1 MVRIAEQARQK
12 PMNATPFG
20 FDVAGVVYP
29 AVNTCATVTAFGG
42 RGLAGLHLGLF
53 MGAGE
58 EGGKGSENS
67 KMIDNAYMDMYLH
80 VLKQQAYVKA
90 TTVTRSKFLNVNVD
104 RKSLEGIYVAG
115 ALEVWKTSF
124 RETLWKTLKEYVSK
138 LAQESGARVEYFQFD
153 ADVESTVDIHVNK
166 AGVRFTNVDGN
177 VEVPRFQPFIV

>member
-1 MVRIAEQARQK
+1 MMSIAEQARQK

-20 FDVAGVVYP
+20 FDVVEVLYP

-58 EGGKGSENS
+58 EGGKGSEDS
-67 KMIDNAYMDMYLH
+67 KPIDNAHLDLYLH

-90 TTVTRSKFLNVNVD
+90 ATVVRKKAFNVNVES
-104 RKSLEGIYVAG
+104 KSLDGIYVAG

-124 RETLWKTLKEYVSK
+124 RNTLWKALTDYLKAFAK
-138 LAQESGARVEYFQFD
+138 ESGARLEYFQFD

-166 AGVRFTNVDGN
+166 MGVRFTKVDSD
-177 VEVPRFQPFIV
+177 EDVPRFQPFAV